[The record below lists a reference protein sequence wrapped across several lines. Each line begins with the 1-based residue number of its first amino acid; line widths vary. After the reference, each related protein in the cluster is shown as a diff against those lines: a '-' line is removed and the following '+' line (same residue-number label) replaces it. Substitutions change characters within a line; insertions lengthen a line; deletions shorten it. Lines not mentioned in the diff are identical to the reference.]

1 MEEKF
6 VFPQPVKLN
15 FIATKEGFIVFKN
28 GDITSGLRIETQS
41 LTVALETVS
50 GKSVAIANLNLSP
63 NSSLV
68 VLDAKA
74 LTVSPSRDSAIVYIE
89 YYSREDLE
97 TSNIM

>member
-6 VFPQPVKLN
+6 VFTEPVKLN
-15 FIATKEGFIVFKN
+15 FIATKEGFIVFKD
-28 GDITSGLRIETQS
+28 GDIASGVKVETQF

-50 GKSVAIANLNLSP
+50 GKSVAVANLNLSP

-74 LTVSPSRDSAIVYIE
+74 LTISSSHDSAIVFIE
-89 YYSREDLE
+89 YYSKEDLE
-97 TSNIM
+97 TSNIV

>member
-15 FIATKEGFIVFKN
+15 FIATKEGFLVFKN

-74 LTVSPSRDSAIVYIE
+74 LTVSSSRDSAIVYIE

-97 TSNIM
+97 TSNTM